1 MFFLSAA
8 LPTYAPA
15 TTKSVG
21 GIFVAFRLCILV
33 YTLLNLGREV
43 GRLKEV

>member
-8 LPTYAPA
+8 LPYAPA